1 MVKPEWGLKRT
12 CQSCGVRFYDLNH
25 VQIVC
30 PKCEA
35 VYDAEAVLKSRRG
48 RPVAA
53 EKAEPKR
60 IDKPKAP
67 VEEEQL
73 EEVEADDEEEDEGVL
88 EDASELGEDDDIGG
102 VKRGEGDKEPL

>member
-12 CQSCGVRFYDLNH
+12 CQSCGARFYDLNH
-25 VQIVC
+25 EQIVC

-53 EKAEPKR
+53 EKVEPKPR
-60 IDKPKAP
+60 VEKPKP
-67 VEEEQL
+67 VVEEEAL
-73 EEVEADDEEEDEGVL
+73 EEVESEDDEEDEGVL
-88 EDASELGEDDDIGG
+88 EDASELGEDEDIAG
-102 VKRGEGDKEPL
+102 VKPAPADKEP